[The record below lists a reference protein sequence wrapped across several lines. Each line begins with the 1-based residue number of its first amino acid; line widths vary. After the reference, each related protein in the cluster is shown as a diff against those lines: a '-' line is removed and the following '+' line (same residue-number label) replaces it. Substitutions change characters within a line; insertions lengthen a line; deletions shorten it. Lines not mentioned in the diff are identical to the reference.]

1 MAPKPFLLASLAFL
15 FAGGLA
21 AQSVEPVLLVK
32 VKDAPEPLAVTQLK
46 VEALVYGFLAET
58 RLTLTF
64 YNPHNRVLEGD
75 LNFPLPEGAFV
86 SGYALDVNGVM
97 VDGVAV
103 DKEKGRV
110 TFEKEVRKGVDPGLM
125 EWTKGNN
132 FRTRVYPIPAKGT
145 RTVMVRYLSETV
157 TVGERTTYLLP
168 MKYQAPVKA
177 FSLRVEV
184 AKAAAEPR
192 VVKGRVGSMQFAPW
206 RESFVAEASLE
217 NAVLAEDLEIELPR
231 AQTKRVQ
238 VQKGSDGNTYFCVSD
253 VPPVP
258 KAAGGAPR
266 HPKRVG
272 IFWDASGSREGSHER
287 ELGLLKAY
295 FAAHA
300 EAPVTVDL
308 VCFRNE
314 AEGVKTFTVEKGVAD
329 ALLAALR
336 ETVYDGGTRTG
347 ALAPFPESR
356 RPDCYLLFSDGL
368 SNFGK
373 SEPPAFNAPVYALTE
388 DARADHAFLRQ
399 LTLKTGG
406 DYFNLK
412 QVSDADAV
420 RGIGSE
426 TFGFLRAEVSGGGI
440 TEPFPQGVTPV
451 HGRFLLVGRLSTPSA
466 TVVLCFGAGGRVTR
480 RETVDLSAAEASE
493 GDLLMTFWAQ
503 RKVAELSVAAKQ
515 NARLIAETGKRY
527 GLVTPETSLIVLER
541 LEQYVEHGI
550 APPKSLP
557 EMRQEF
563 ERLVEQKNQA
573 GERERE
579 EKINHILALWKAR
592 VAWWETEFKV
602 PENFRYTDDG
612 KGIAG
617 GAPDRSGAQPS
628 AMPPAAPALAMPSP
642 APREAEERIEVA
654 SADADAG
661 MDQLAKKDKGM
672 AAGPAGPAIAVAPWD
687 PDTPYLKVLKAARP
701 EAAYTAYLAERKKYR
716 QSPAFFL
723 DCAEF
728 FFRAKQAD
736 LAVRVLSNVAEL
748 DLENAALLRVMAHRL
763 AQADLLDVAA
773 DAFEEVLRIRP
784 EEPQSW
790 RDLGLVLGRL
800 KQYPRA
806 MELLNHV
813 VMNRW
818 DRFDE
823 IEVIALMELNA
834 MIPKAKA
841 AGVDTI
847 PLDGRLV
854 KLLDVDVRIVLTW
867 DADLTDMDLWVTEP
881 SGEKAMYSNNRT
893 RIGGLVSRDFTQGYG
908 PEEYCL
914 RKARHGT
921 YVIEANYYGNRA
933 QTLQGAVTLQ
943 VDVYT
948 DYGRP
953 TEKRKSLTLRLE
965 QAKETLKVGEV
976 EF

>member
-1 MAPKPFLLASLAFL
+1 MAKKLFLLTSLVFL
-15 FAGGLA
+15 FTGAPV
-21 AQSVEPVLLVK
+21 AQSEEPVLLVK

-110 TFEKEVRKGVDPGLM
+110 TFEKEVRKGIDPGLM

-145 RTVMVRYLSETV
+145 RTVTVRYLSETV

-168 MKYQAPVKA
+168 LKHKAPVKV

-192 VVKGRVGSMQFAPW
+192 IVKGHLGSLQFAPW

-217 NAVLAEDLEIELPR
+217 NAVLAEDLEVELPK
-231 AQTKRVQ
+231 AESKRVQ
-238 VQKGSDGNTYFCVSD
+238 VLKGSDGHTYFCVSD
-253 VPPVP
+253 FPPVP
-258 KAAGGAPR
+258 KAAGDAPR

-272 IFWDASGSREGSHER
+272 VFWDASGSREGAHER
-287 ELGLLKAY
+287 ELGLLKAF

-300 EAPVTVDL
+300 DAPVTVDL
-308 VCFRNE
+308 VFFRNE
-314 AEGVKTFTVEKGVAD
+314 AEGVRTFTVEKGAAD

-347 ALAPFPESR
+347 ALAPFPEGR
-356 RPDCYLLFSDGL
+356 RPDYYLLFSDGL

-373 SEPPAFNAPVYALTE
+373 AEPPAFNAPVYALTE
-388 DARADHAFLRQ
+388 DVRSDHAFLRQ
-399 LTLKTGG
+399 LALKTGG

-426 TFGFLRAEVSGGGI
+426 TFGFLRTEVTGGGI
-440 TEPFPQGVTPV
+440 TEPYPQAVTPV
-451 HGRFLLVGRLSTPSA
+451 HGRFTLAGRLSTPAA
-466 TVVLCFGAGGRVTR
+466 TVTLCFGAGGRVTR
-480 RETVDLSAAEASE
+480 RETVEISAAEASE

-503 RKVAELSVAAKQ
+503 RKVAELSVAAKR
-515 NARLIAETGKRY
+515 NARLVAETGKRY

-541 LEQYVEHGI
+541 LDQYVEHGI

-557 EMRQEF
+557 EMRKEF
-563 ERLVEQKNQA
+563 ERRVEQKQQA

-579 EKINHILALWKAR
+579 AKIDHILALWKAR

-602 PENFRYTDDG
+602 PANFRYTDDG
-612 KGIAG
+612 KGVAG
-617 GAPDRSGAQPS
+617 GSPGRSEARPS
-628 AMPPAAPALAMPSP
+628 ALPPPAPALASPSP
-642 APREAEERIEVA
+642 APREAEERMVVA
-654 SADADAG
+654 SADTDAG
-661 MDQLAKKDKGM
+661 MDAFTKKDKAE
-672 AAGPAGPAIAVAPWD
+672 AAGPSGPAIAVAPWD

-701 EAAYTAYLAERKKYR
+701 EAAYAAYLAERKKHR

-748 DLENAALLRVMAHRL
+748 ELENAALLRVMAHRL
-763 AQADLLDVAA
+763 AQAELLDYAA
-773 DAFEEVLRIRP
+773 DAFEEILRIRP

-800 KQYPRA
+800 KLYPRA
-806 MELLNHV
+806 MDLLNHV

-841 AGVDTI
+841 AGVDAV

-921 YVIEANYYGNRA
+921 FVIEANYYGNRA

-953 TEKRKSLTLRLE
+953 GEKRKSLTLRLE

>member
-1 MAPKPFLLASLAFL
+1 MVKKLFLLSSLVLWFTGAL
-15 FAGGLA
+15 V
-21 AQSVEPVLLVK
+21 AQDGEPVLLVK
-32 VKDAPEPLAVTQLK
+32 VKEAPEPLSVTQLK
-46 VEALVYGFLAET
+46 VEVLVYGFLAET
-58 RLTLTF
+58 RMMITF
-64 YNPHNRVLEGD
+64 YNPHGRVLEGD
-75 LNFPLPEGAFV
+75 LQFPLPEGAFV

-103 DKEKGRV
+103 DREKGRV

-157 TVGERTTYLLP
+157 TAGGRTTYLLP
-168 MKYQAPVKA
+168 LKHKAPVKA

-184 AKAAAEPR
+184 VKPAAEPR
-192 VVKGRVGSMQFAPW
+192 IVKGRLGSLQFAPW

-217 NAVLAEDLEIELPR
+217 NAVPAEDLEIELPK

-238 VQKGSDGNTYFCVSD
+238 VQKGSDGHTWFCVSD

-258 KAAGGAPR
+258 KASEGAPR

-272 IFWDASGSREGSHER
+272 VFWDASGSREGAHER
-287 ELGLLKAY
+287 ELGLLKAF

-308 VCFRNE
+308 VFFRNE
-314 AEGVKTFTVEKGVAD
+314 AEEARTFTVEKGAAD
-329 ALLAALR
+329 ALLAARR
-336 ETVYDGGTRTG
+336 EAVYDGGTRTS

-356 RPDCYLLFSDGL
+356 RPDFYLLFTDGL

-373 SEPPAFNAPVYALTE
+373 AEPPAFDAPVYALTE
-388 DARADHAFLRQ
+388 DVRADHPFLRQ
-399 LTLKTGG
+399 LALKTGG

-412 QVSDADAV
+412 QVTDAEAL

-426 TFGFLRAEVSGGGI
+426 TFGFLRAEVSGGGVA
-440 TEPFPQGVTPV
+440 EPYPQAVTPV
-451 HGRFLLVGRLSTPSA
+451 HGRFTLVGRLSTPSA
-466 TVVLCFGAGGRVTR
+466 TVTLCFGAGGRVTH
-480 RETVDLSAAEASE
+480 RETVEVSAADAAD

-503 RKVAELSVAAKQ
+503 RKVAELTVAAKK

-557 EMRQEF
+557 AMRTEF
-563 ERLVEQKNQA
+563 ERLVEQKRQA

-579 EKINHILALWKAR
+579 EKVNHIVALWKAR
-592 VAWWETEFKV
+592 VTWWETEFKV
-602 PENFRYTDDG
+602 PANFRFTDAERADDG
-612 KGIAG
+612 T
-617 GAPDRSGAQPS
+617 PEPS
-628 AMPPAAPALAMPSP
+628 ASRSEAAMAMPSVAPPAP
-642 APREAEERIEVA
+642 APREAEERVVVA
-654 SADADAG
+654 SADATAG
-661 MDQLAKKDKGM
+661 MGAFDKKDKEK

-687 PDTPYLKVLKAARP
+687 PDTPYLKVLKAAKP
-701 EAAYTAYLAERKKYR
+701 EAAYTAYLAERKKHR

-728 FFRAKQAD
+728 FFRAKQAG

-748 DLENAALLRVMAHRL
+748 ELENAALLRVMAHRL
-763 AQADLLDVAA
+763 AQADLLEDAA
-773 DAFEEVLRIRP
+773 DTFEEVLRIRP

-800 KQYPRA
+800 KRYPRA

-823 IEVIALMELNA
+823 IEVITLMELNA

-841 AGVDTI
+841 AGVDAI

-914 RKARHGT
+914 HKAMHGT

-965 QAKETLKVGEV
+965 QAKETLKVGQI